1 MDMKVGHHAATR
13 QSYKD
18 EVSMKELVTRL
29 RDEYPQ
35 AGMDEIIRRFHE
47 RASAEPDYLNA
58 CVEYAVMNTW
68 NNMEKLL
75 RHSIQRTAPILAAQ
89 RQELASKVQSFTEQI
104 MLLNLEMPNG
114 KRMRWCTGAEMEKF
128 GTRYQQIAKK
138 VGKTKTVGQ
147 VLTEDQIK
155 AILK

>member
-1 MDMKVGHHAATR
+1 MDARVGHHAATC

-29 RDEYPQ
+29 RDEYPA

-68 NNMEKLL
+68 NNLEKL
-75 RHSIQRTAPILAAQ
+75 RRQSIQRPIPVLAAQ
-89 RQELASKVQSFTEQI
+89 REELTSKVEAIKEQI

-128 GTRYQQIAKK
+128 GARYQQIAKK
-138 VGKTKTVGQ
+138 VGKTKTVGEVLSEEQ
-147 VLTEDQIK
+147 VK
-155 AILK
+155 AIMK